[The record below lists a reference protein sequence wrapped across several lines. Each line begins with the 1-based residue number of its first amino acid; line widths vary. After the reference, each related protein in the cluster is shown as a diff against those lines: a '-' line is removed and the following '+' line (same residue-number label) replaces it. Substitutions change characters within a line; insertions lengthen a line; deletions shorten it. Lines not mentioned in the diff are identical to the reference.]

1 MTDSKAI
8 FAGLK
13 VLDVASF
20 IAAPAAA
27 TILSDYGADVIKIE
41 PPGIGDP
48 YRALLTQP
56 GVPECDSNYFW
67 TLEARNKRSL
77 AIDLKA
83 PEGQQVLHRLARET
97 DVFITNMPLKVRD
110 RLGIAYEQ
118 LAAINPRLIY
128 ASFTGYGESG
138 EEMHKPG
145 FDSTVWWARS
155 GLMDQVRNGT
165 EVAPG
170 RSMPGMGDHMAAVSL
185 FAAVATAL
193 YRREHTGQG
202 CCVGSSLLANG
213 AWSNSCYLQAVLSGA
228 DVKDRPPRELAGNPL
243 SNHYRCRDGRWFILG
258 ISLAQEAKGYARF
271 AELIG
276 RPDLA
281 TDRRFATREARH
293 ENALAL
299 IAELDRTFAEREAKA
314 WQKIL
319 EKEGFAVAL
328 VARTHDAAE
337 DPQMV
342 ASGVFV
348 PMESAGG
355 SKLTV
360 SSPFWLVGEAKTEP
374 RRAPELGEHS
384 EQVLREHGFDT
395 AAIARLRQAG
405 VIA

>member
-1 MTDSKAI
+1 MTDSTGI
-8 FAGLK
+8 FAGLR
-13 VLDVASF
+13 VLDAASF

-27 TILSDYGADVIKIE
+27 TILSDFGADVIKIE
-41 PPGIGDP
+41 PPGNGDP
-48 YRALLTQP
+48 YRLLMSQP
-56 GVPECDSNYFW
+56 GLPEADTNYFW

-77 AIDLKA
+77 AIDLKS
-83 PEGQQVLHRLARET
+83 PEAQGVLHRLVREA
-97 DVFITNMPLKVRD
+97 DVFITNMPLKARD

-118 LAAINPRLIY
+118 LAAINDRLIY

-165 EVAPG
+165 DVPPG

-193 YRREHTGQG
+193 YRRERTGKG
-202 CCVGSSLLANG
+202 GCVGSSLLANG
-213 AWSNSCYLQAVLSGA
+213 AWSNSCYLQAALSGA
-228 DVKDRPPRELAGNPL
+228 EVKDRPPRERAGNPL
-243 SNHYRCRDGRWFILG
+243 SNHYRCKDGRWFILG

-276 RPDLA
+276 RSDLI
-281 TDRRFATREARH
+281 DDPRFATREARH
-293 ENALAL
+293 KNALAL
-299 IAELDRTFAEREAKA
+299 IGELDKTFLERDAAA
-314 WQKIL
+314 WRSIL
-319 EKEGFAVAL
+319 EKEGFAVAP

-337 DPQMV
+337 DPQML
-342 ASGVFV
+342 ATGVFV

-360 SSPFWLVGEAKTEP
+360 SSPFWLVGEEKAAA
-374 RRAPELGEHS
+374 RRAPDLGEHS